1 MFQTQSS
8 DILSLFC
15 SPLRVHFRHHLV
27 SHFFEEERGKLS
39 YNSDMN
45 SFNKDDMSISTTEYS
60 NANAKPMKLTR
71 YDADS
76 ALGMDN
82 LSTSGILRSTEGTYP
97 FYSPEMCD
105 GNNSFSGYTSD
116 IWAAGVC
123 LYIFASGR
131 LPFYADSPVDLFQN
145 ISKGKV
151 NTKGLGF
158 SKKLKDLLSTVL
170 HKDPKKRAGLG
181 DCLKHDF
188 CKEARVER
196 MNTLGEKIR
205 RSSARKIV
213 VNQDDRHEAF
223 SVAKVA
229 KAATKK
235 VSKRLH
241 HAKEVF
247 TRPGISLSTLSSSSW
262 IDSGE
267 QKPIVKSSSTASG
280 EGRQKRSFMKSFSN
294 AHKTNST
301 ASVIVEDE
309 FGSFCSSDSSKK
321 SKCILM

>member
-1 MFQTQSS
+1 
-8 DILSLFC
+8 
-15 SPLRVHFRHHLV
+15 
-27 SHFFEEERGKLS
+27 
-39 YNSDMN
+39 MN

-60 NANAKPMKLTR
+60 NANAKPTKLTR

-105 GNNSFSGYTSD
+105 GNNNSFSGYTSD

-188 CKEARVER
+188 CEEARVER
-196 MNTLGEKIR
+196 MNTLGDNIR

-213 VNQDDRHEAF
+213 VNQEDRHEAF

-262 IDSGE
+262 IDIGE

-280 EGRQKRSFMKSFSN
+280 DGRQRLSFMKSFSN
-294 AHKTNST
+294 AHKTNKTNST